1 MCTKDESQN
10 VLEYKNF
17 FAILPTIQ
25 FFGRKTQMVLRKNK
39 NNLNEKGKV
48 VKDNFE
54 YNSKD
59 NSYLNVKEIRKRL
72 IKNGFVL

>member
-1 MCTKDESQN
+1 MN
-10 VLEYKNF
+10 
-17 FAILPTIQ
+17 
-25 FFGRKTQMVLRKNK
+25 NK